1 MRRKGHHEPTH
12 RRACH
17 RGVVY
22 GVLVGNRRIRRR
34 DEHRKMKLLTDER
47 TFAARLLDRRTMKP
61 EVLDITLVPA
71 VARSIPTER
80 QRGCAR
86 SIPASDPR

>member
-1 MRRKGHHEPTH
+1 
-12 RRACH
+12 
-17 RGVVY
+17 
-22 GVLVGNRRIRRR
+22 
-34 DEHRKMKLLTDER
+34 MKLLTDER